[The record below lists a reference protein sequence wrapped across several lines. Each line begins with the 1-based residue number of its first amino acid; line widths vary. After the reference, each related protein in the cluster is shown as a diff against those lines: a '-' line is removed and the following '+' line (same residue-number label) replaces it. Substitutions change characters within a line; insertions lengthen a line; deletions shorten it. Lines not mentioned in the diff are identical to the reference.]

1 MAVADREDLGT
12 GTTIGALAADLG
24 GHANTSRVHVGELVS
39 EGLLERV
46 AVAGST
52 RGRPAHEHRLTD
64 RGRIVLDALR
74 FAEPV
79 ATDELVSA
87 MAEHLAATP
96 DAEAHARAIGR
107 LWATQLTREP
117 DTDAGRTAERAR
129 PRRHRHDSLSPTDLV
144 TTLLRTAGFSPQAE
158 ASGDVA
164 LLTCP
169 VLTSAR
175 AHPGVVCTMHE
186 EMLRAALDD
195 AGDTDVDVDVQLVPF
210 AREGACL
217 VHLTRR

>member
-12 GTTIGALAADLG
+12 GTTIGDLAADLG

-117 DTDAGRTAERAR
+117 DTEAGQTAERAR
-129 PRRHRHDSLSPTDLV
+129 PRRHRHDSLSPTDRV
-144 TTLLRTAGFSPQAE
+144 TALLRTAGFSPQAE

-195 AGDTDVDVDVQLVPF
+195 ASDTEVDVQLVPF